1 MKCLVT
7 GSAGFF
13 GRVLA
18 RDLAARGHEVVG
30 LDLHGGPE
38 HAGPEH
44 RRIRGDVRDE
54 ALLDRLCREHRFDAV
69 FHCAALLAHDAGDRD
84 TLWQTNV
91 DGTRVVAEAARR
103 HGTRPFVFVSSN
115 CVYSRS
121 HDEPVGEDVPPEP
134 AEIYGRSKLA
144 AERLLRERA
153 GDGLVPVVLRTPTI
167 IDEGRLGLL
176 AILFEF
182 IDEGR
187 RVWVVGRGDN
197 RYQFVAAADLADA
210 CVRAA
215 GRPRPDLYHVGAD
228 DVRPLRAVYEHV
240 IREAGTGARVAS
252 LPKRPKKRPCRPLHV
267 RPAPAYV
274 HNVNAPVVGVEERV
288 VQIGIVQD
296 VKVNRSGPERDDA
309 THVRRHGV
317 VALDEGIAVALRDGD
332 DPVHAVHSGRL
343 QDTRDLVHQ
352 PHLRRPVVG
361 VLL

>member
-252 LPKRPKKRPCRPLHV
+252 LPKRPTLLAMRLAHKLRLSPLGPYHYRMIASSFVFDTTRAKRELGWRPTLANEQV
-267 RPAPAYV
+267 LARAYRYYRAHRAEIEARRDV
-274 HNVNAPVVGVEERV
+274 SAHRRGARMGV
-288 VQIGIVQD
+288 I
-296 VKVNRSGPERDDA
+296 
-309 THVRRHGV
+309 
-317 VALDEGIAVALRDGD
+317 
-332 DPVHAVHSGRL
+332 RL
-343 QDTRDLVHQ
+343 LKW
-352 PHLRRPVVG
+352 LS
-361 VLL
+361 